1 MQTLDQSKSY
11 YRRIT
16 SLDVVTLL
24 LVIGLAFFPQ
34 GFLLSILLI
43 VVYPFSHSK
52 VLVSEFGDKDAKIWV
67 RKMDWDKYCKSHRVS
82 RLAQYSSARGNNVH
96 MKQA

>member
-16 SLDVVTLL
+16 VLDIVTALMI
-24 LVIGLAFFPQ
+24 IGLMFFSR

-43 VVYPFSHSK
+43 VIYPFSQSK
-52 VLVSEFGDKDAKIWV
+52 IQVSDIGDKDIKVWV
-67 RKMDWDKYCKSHRVS
+67 RKMDWDRYRKQHDIGH
-82 RLAQYSSARGNNVH
+82 LAQYRAVQTNTVH
-96 MKQA
+96 IKQA

>member
-16 SLDVVTLL
+16 VIDIVTLL
-24 LVIGLAFFPQ
+24 MIIGLMFIAN
-34 GFLLSILLI
+34 GFLMSLLLI
-43 VVYPFSHSK
+43 IVYPFSHSK
-52 VLVSEFGDKDAKIWV
+52 VLVSDIRDKDIKIWV
-67 RKMDWDKYCKSHRVS
+67 RKMDWDYYCKEHRIG
-82 RLAQYSSARGNNVH
+82 RLMQYRSQSTVH

>member
-16 SLDVVTLL
+16 SLDVITLL
-24 LVIGLAFFPQ
+24 LIIGLALFPQ
-34 GFLLSILLI
+34 GFLLSLLLI

-52 VLVSEFGDKDAKIWV
+52 VRVSDFGDKGTQIWV
-67 RKMDWDKYCKSHRVS
+67 RKMDWDKYRKNHQISG
-82 RLAQYSSARGNNVH
+82 LAQYSSNRGSNVH